1 MTSPMDFDLFITNE
15 QTDIS
20 FTCTASGSPAPTISF
35 MYEGMPL
42 NRTDGRPMSLGGALM
57 DRVMVGSEM
66 ASLNSSTGL
75 YMVSQSLTLFDAV
88 DEDSGNFI
96 CSANADIPGT
106 GMRIDSVIFNLTV
119 YGKLY
124 LVEKDAFGN

>member
-1 MTSPMDFDLFITNE
+1 MISPMDFDLFITNK
-15 QTDIS
+15 QRDIT

-35 MYEGMPL
+35 MYEGMSL
-42 NRTDGRPMSLGGALM
+42 TRTDGKPMSLGGALM
-57 DRVMVGSEM
+57 ERVMVGSEM

-75 YMVSQSLTLFDAV
+75 YTVSQSLTLFDAV

-106 GMRIDSVIFNLTV
+106 GTRIDSVIFNLTV

-124 LVEKDAFGN
+124 LMEKDAFGN

>member
-15 QTDIS
+15 QTDIN
-20 FTCTASGSPAPTISF
+20 FTCTASGSPAPSISF

-42 NRTDGRPMSLGGALM
+42 NRTDGRPMSEGGALM
-57 DRVMVGSEM
+57 DRVVVGSEV
-66 ASLNSSTGL
+66 ASLNSVTGL
-75 YMVSQSLTLFDAV
+75 YTVSQSLTLFDAV

-106 GMRIDSVIFNLTV
+106 GMRSDSVIFNLTV
-119 YGKLY
+119 YGKLN
-124 LVEKDAFGN
+124 LMEKDVFGN

>member
-15 QTDIS
+15 QTDIN

-42 NRTDGRPMSLGGALM
+42 NRTDGRPMSLGGALVG
-57 DRVMVGSEM
+57 RVMVGSEM
-66 ASLNSSTGL
+66 ASLSSVTGL
-75 YMVSQSLTLFDAV
+75 YTVSQSLTLFDAV
-88 DEDSGNFI
+88 DEDSGNFM
-96 CSANADIPGT
+96 CSANADIPET
-106 GMRIDSVIFNLTV
+106 GMKIDSVIFNLTV

-124 LVEKDAFGN
+124 VMEKDVFGN